1 MTAKLAA
8 WIAWARASAWVPLVL
23 RSVGTV
29 VAVVALAVVG
39 SMPLASARVQLPARS
54 EGALPS
60 ITPSAAPAMPPPV
73 PTPPIASGS
82 TEAPKPA
89 PAKGEAEG
97 GKQVALNEATAEQLL
112 TLPGVGPKRA
122 EAILSL
128 RQRLGRFKRVED
140 LLRVKGIGN
149 ASLRRLK
156 PLVVLDAPQ
165 LPPAP

>member
-60 ITPSAAPAMPPPV
+60 IAPSAAPAMPPV
-73 PTPPIASGS
+73 PAPPIASGS
-82 TEAPKPA
+82 TEPPKPA

-97 GKQVALNEATAEQLL
+97 GKQVVLNEATAEQLL

-140 LLRVKGIGN
+140 LLRVKGFGN

>member
-1 MTAKLAA
+1 MKERLAA
-8 WIAWARASAWVPLVL
+8 LVAWGRASAWVPLVL

-39 SMPLASARVQLPARS
+39 SMPLASARVQLPART
-54 EGALPS
+54 EAVLPALS
-60 ITPSAAPAMPPPV
+60 PSAAPAAPHASGAAEAATPPP
-73 PTPPIASGS
+73 A
-82 TEAPKPA
+82 A
-89 PAKGEAEG
+89 PAAEQSG
-97 GKQVALNEATAEQLL
+97 GKQVVLNEATTEELQ

-165 LPPAP
+165 LPAAP